1 MIASCHNC
9 HRHVGVGVGGGVGA
23 GRGLLKWGRRTN
35 ALNGKGFAS
44 FIARRM
50 TKTSWPVAEARSL
63 F

>member
-9 HRHVGVGVGGGVGA
+9 HRHVGGGGGGGGGVKG
-23 GRGLLKWGRRTN
+23 GRRTN
-35 ALNGKGFAS
+35 ALNGKGFAL
-44 FIARRM
+44 FMARRM